1 MVKLV
6 GEEASMGRSLAL
18 LLCTGMLL
26 ASCGHGDADEAAAPE
41 TTETTTST
49 LEPTTTT
56 VVTTTTAAPE
66 TTQAGPVAH
75 PLGLSAEDMPAT
87 MAEVQAVFA
96 AMPDEIDGV
105 SREPTEYA
113 FEARYGVFNGVVAI
127 ETAPGEGSESM
138 AFFEDVPNA
147 EIEASQLDPAAP
159 LLWMFAS
166 FEDEGGA
173 GSVQMA
179 QWCEPEGSWIF
190 AVNAETA
197 AMRDAM
203 VTTFV
208 ESAHGVNEAG
218 PVEATPDIAA
228 LETLRDALPSE
239 EELSA
244 LLGVPDVSLDVTG
257 GPGITDWIFENTETP
272 GLIGGYMAAFRNPGE
287 LTGTGSLSLT
297 LFETEADAA
306 AMLDGIR
313 AEEEAEIIRSE
324 FPVADPLADGRGQ
337 VYNPEPDSHFTDI
350 IGYTGPVLI
359 HVLAFHAADDDL
371 VDETRSIVEIVVT
384 KLGATG

>member
-1 MVKLV
+1 MR
-6 GEEASMGRSLAL
+6 RSLAL
-18 LLCTGMLL
+18 LLCIGMLL
-26 ASCGHGDADEAAAPE
+26 ASCGDGDADEAAAPA
-41 TTETTTST
+41 TVETTTST

-56 VVTTTTAAPE
+56 VVTTTAAAPE
-66 TTQAGPVAH
+66 PTQAEPAAH
-75 PLGLSAEDMPAT
+75 PVGLSAEDLPAT

-105 SREPTEYA
+105 PREPAEYG
-113 FEARYGVFNGVVAI
+113 FEARYGAFNGVVAV

-138 AFFEDVPNA
+138 AFFEDAPGA

-197 AMRDAM
+197 AMRDVM
-203 VTTFV
+203 VAAFV
-208 ESAHGVNEAG
+208 ESAHAVKEAG

-228 LETLRDALPSE
+228 LETLRKALPSE

-244 LLGVPDVSLDVTG
+244 ILGVPDVSLDVTG
-257 GPGITDWIFENTETP
+257 GPGITDWIFEHTETP
-272 GLIGGYMAAFRNPGE
+272 GLIGGYMAAFRNPAGFA
-287 LTGTGSLSLT
+287 GTGSLSLT
-297 LFETEADAA
+297 IFETEADAA
-306 AMLDGIR
+306 AMLDGIA
-313 AEEEAEIIRSE
+313 AEDEAEIIRSE
-324 FPVADPLADGRGQ
+324 FPVADLLAGGRGL
-337 VYNPEPDSHFTDI
+337 VYDPEPDSHFTDI
-350 IGYTGPVLI
+350 IGYSGPVLI
-359 HVLAFHAADDDL
+359 HVLAFHGADDDL
-371 VDETRSIVEIVVT
+371 VDETRAIVEMVVT
-384 KLGATG
+384 NLEATG